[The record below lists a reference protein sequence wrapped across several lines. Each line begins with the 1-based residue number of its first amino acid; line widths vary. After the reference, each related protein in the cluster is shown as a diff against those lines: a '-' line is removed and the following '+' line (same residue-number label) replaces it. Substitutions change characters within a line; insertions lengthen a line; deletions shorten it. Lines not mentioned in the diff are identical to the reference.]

1 MIRLA
6 LLRHAAT
13 SWTAERR
20 IQGRSDI
27 PLSDEGRA
35 QAAGWRL
42 PPDLRSVDWYTS
54 PLARARETAALIVKG
69 TVTVEPRLAEMHW
82 GAWEG
87 RTLGELRREFGAG
100 PVDRNRLGF
109 DFRPPG
115 GESPREL
122 LARVSSWL
130 AEVTARGR
138 PVAAVT
144 HRGVLRVLYA
154 GAVGWDMR
162 DEPSEPLRDDT
173 LHLFDCDADGSVRL
187 VGLNMPL
194 VAASAKAAP

>member
-6 LLRHAAT
+6 LLRHGAT
-13 SWTAERR
+13 AWSAERR

-27 PLSDEGRA
+27 PLSAEGRE
-35 QAAGWRL
+35 QVAGWRL
-42 PPDLRSVDWYTS
+42 PPDLLSADWYAS
-54 PLARARETAALIVKG
+54 PLARARDTAALIVKG
-69 TVTVEPRLAEMHW
+69 AVTVEPRLAEMHW

-87 RTLGELRREFGAG
+87 RTLSELRREFGPG
-100 PVDRNRLGF
+100 HVDRNRLGF

-130 AEVTARGR
+130 ADVTARGR

-154 GAVGWDMR
+154 SAVGWDMR
-162 DEPSEPLRDDT
+162 DEPPQPLRDDA
-173 LHLFDCDADGSVRL
+173 LHLFDCDVDGGIRLVRL
-187 VGLNMPL
+187 NLPL
-194 VAASAKAAP
+194 VVASAKAGP